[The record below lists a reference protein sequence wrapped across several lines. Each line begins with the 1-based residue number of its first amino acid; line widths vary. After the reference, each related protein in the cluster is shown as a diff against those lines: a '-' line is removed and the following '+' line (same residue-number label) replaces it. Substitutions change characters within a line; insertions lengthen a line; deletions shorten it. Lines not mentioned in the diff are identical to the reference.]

1 MKAFILISVLFV
13 GLGLQAT
20 ANASTAGLTTTVV
33 NDEKEALLADGFQRT
48 LYIFDLDLGQKTPKC
63 VADCAE
69 VWPPYIITPAEAA
82 TLKAP
87 LGSIARAN
95 GKLQLT
101 YEGKPLYQYIF
112 DRVQGDDKGDGI
124 GDVWHYIKL

>member
-1 MKAFILISVLFV
+1 MRVFILICTLFA
-13 GLGLQAT
+13 GLQT
-20 ANASTAGLTTTVV
+20 MASAQSPALTTTVV

-48 LYIFDLDLGQKTPKC
+48 LYTFDLDQGQKAPKC

-69 VWPPYIITPAEAA
+69 VWPPYIITAAEAQS
-82 TLKAP
+82 LKAP
-87 LGSIARAN
+87 LGSIARTN

-112 DRVQGDDKGDGI
+112 DRIQGDDKGDGI
-124 GDVWHYIKL
+124 GDVWHYVELK